1 MKKAISKTNRMELS
15 LNDLANIIK
24 NNTAVIETK
33 IASLVIKLDTYDSNI
48 ASLKCSI
55 DNLSI
60 SITDLKSEN
69 VTLRNE
75 INILRNRVLSLES
88 SSNLS
93 QTISQI
99 DIVHETQLRL
109 QKAKN
114 VIFFN
119 IDKPDSS
126 ESQIPLETAKE
137 LVSVL
142 NIQVPILA
150 TRWIGKISLKSR
162 PLLVELND
170 TNSVL
175 KVIKLKSKLRTFEKW
190 RQVWASPD
198 LTLIQQNHMKKLRDE
213 LTRHRD
219 QGESK
224 LIIKYINGNPSI
236 CPKN

>member
-1 MKKAISKTNRMELS
+1 MQNNKQDTPIKKAISKTNRTELS

-24 NNTAVIETK
+24 NTTAAIETK

-60 SITDLKSEN
+60 SIIDLKSEN
-69 VTLRNE
+69 VTLLNE
-75 INILRNRVLSLES
+75 INILRDRVLSLES

-114 VIFFN
+114 VIFFY
-119 IDKPDSS
+119 IDKSDSS
-126 ESQIPLETAKE
+126 DSQIPLETTKE

-142 NIQVPILA
+142 NIQVPISS
-150 TRWIGKISLKSR
+150 RDGSEKSR
-162 PLLVELND
+162 
-170 TNSVL
+170 
-175 KVIKLKSKLRTFEKW
+175 
-190 RQVWASPD
+190 
-198 LTLIQQNHMKKLRDE
+198 
-213 LTRHRD
+213 
-219 QGESK
+219 
-224 LIIKYINGNPSI
+224 
-236 CPKN
+236 